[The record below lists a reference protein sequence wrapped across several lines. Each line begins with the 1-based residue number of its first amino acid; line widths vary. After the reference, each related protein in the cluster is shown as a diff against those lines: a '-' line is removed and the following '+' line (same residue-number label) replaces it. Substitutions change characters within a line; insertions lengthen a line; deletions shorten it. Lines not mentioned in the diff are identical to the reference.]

1 MITTVS
7 RWLVLVLLLAP
18 ELQATAGAQTFPDH
32 MVKVI
37 VPYTAGGGTDTVA
50 RAISQ
55 RLSEHWGQPVIV
67 ENRPGA
73 GTSVGS
79 EAAAKAPP
87 DGYTLLFSDSGAFVI
102 NPHVYTKLRIDPV
115 KDFAPVALVVRLAPV
130 LAVANTTAANSVAEF
145 IAYAKAHPG
154 ELTYASPGTGTYTH
168 IAMEYF
174 KHMAGIDILHV
185 PYKGSSQAM
194 TDLLAGRVGGY
205 MVTYSVFDSYEKA
218 GKLKLLA
225 AATPKRLPNRPD
237 LPTIDET
244 VPGYNIDVW
253 FGFAAPTGTPVAV
266 LDKVHDDV
274 MTILKD
280 PAFLEK
286 FIKPQAYIAGDL
298 SREQFAAQVKSDYKK
313 WGELVKISGVTIE

>member
-73 GTSVGS
+73 GTSVS
-79 EAAAKAPP
+79 SQAAAKAPP

-154 ELTYASPGTGTYTH
+154 ELTYASPGTGTYN
-168 IAMEYF
+168 
-174 KHMAGIDILHV
+174 GILRWNILSTW
-185 PYKGSSQAM
+185 PASIF
-194 TDLLAGRVGGY
+194 Y
-205 MVTYSVFDSYEKA
+205 MCPIKA
-218 GKLKLLA
+218 
-225 AATPKRLPNRPD
+225 LPR
-237 LPTIDET
+237 
-244 VPGYNIDVW
+244 
-253 FGFAAPTGTPVAV
+253 
-266 LDKVHDDV
+266 
-274 MTILKD
+274 
-280 PAFLEK
+280 
-286 FIKPQAYIAGDL
+286 
-298 SREQFAAQVKSDYKK
+298 R
-313 WGELVKISGVTIE
+313 